1 MNVIYKVTDTLN
13 NLSYIGSKM
22 NYVENSEY
30 LGSPV
35 TLVQGV
41 VKRNK

>member
-30 LGSPV
+30 LGSPSCRE
-35 TLVQGV
+35 G
-41 VKRNK
+41 N